1 VLTNGKA
8 AILGNP
14 VDHSLS
20 PTLHKAAYQLLG
32 IDWTY
37 ERFNLEPK
45 KFEEFVN
52 EKREFSGFSVTMP
65 LKDSAFSFAN
75 SHDDYS
81 LLTKACNTLIRES
94 DGKWSGFNTDVAG
107 FIAIL
112 SPVIEVVGTACVI
125 GSGATAR
132 SAIAALSHLGYKNIG
147 IAARRSDAIEELA
160 SFFPDI
166 SFSLEDMSSPNADL
180 LISTV
185 PAGASD
191 FVTLTNSTKIFFDV
205 IYAPWP
211 TRLASSAINQDCQV
225 FSGLHLLAAQ
235 AVEQVVLMTDCDR
248 EYMHRL
254 FNVMYEAGLVQQT
267 KGSI

>member
-1 VLTNGKA
+1 MLTNGKA

-20 PTLHKAAYQLLG
+20 PTLHRAAYELLG

-37 ERFNLEPK
+37 ERFNIEPK

-52 EKREFSGFSVTMP
+52 EMNDFSGFSITMP
-65 LKDSAFSFAN
+65 LKDSAYVFAS

-81 LLTKACNTLIRES
+81 LLTKACNTLIREP
-94 DGKWSGFNTDVAG
+94 DGSWSGFNTDVAG

-132 SAIAALSHLGYKNIG
+132 SAIAALSHLGYKKIG
-147 IAARRSDAIEELA
+147 IAARRPEAIDEL
-160 SFFPDI
+160 STYFPDL
-166 SFSLEDMSSPNADL
+166 SFSLEDMSNPNAEL

-191 FVTLTNSTKIFFDV
+191 LVSLNNSTKIFFDV

-211 TRLASSAINQDCQV
+211 TRLALSAINQECQV

-235 AVEQVVLMTDCDR
+235 AVEQVVLMTGCDR
-248 EYMHRL
+248 ENMRQL

>member
-1 VLTNGKA
+1 MLISGKA

-20 PTLHKAAYQLLG
+20 PTLHKAAYKFLG
-32 IDWTY
+32 IQWTY

-45 KFEEFVN
+45 KFEDFVISQ
-52 EKREFSGFSVTMP
+52 KDYSGFSVTMP
-65 LKDSAFSFAN
+65 LKDLAFEFAQK
-75 SHDDYS
+75 HDDYS
-81 LLTKACNTLIRES
+81 ILTKACNTLVRE
-94 DGKWSGFNTDVAG
+94 DNGNWSGFNTDVSG
-107 FIAIL
+107 FISIL

-132 SAIAALSHLGYKNIG
+132 SAIAALSHLGYKNVA
-147 IAARRSDAIEELA
+147 IAARRPEAIREL
-160 SFFPDI
+160 STYFPDI
-166 SFSLEDMSSPNADL
+166 SFSLENIENPKAEI

-191 FVTLTNSTKIFFDV
+191 FVTLSSDTKVFFDV

-211 TRLASSAINQDCQV
+211 TRLASSAITQNCQV

-235 AVEQVVLMTDCDR
+235 AVEQVILMTQCDR
-248 EYMHRL
+248 ENMHNL
-254 FNVMYEAGLVQQT
+254 FNIMYEAGLVQQT
-267 KGSI
+267 KKSI